1 MSGAMHLSGDGKVP
15 TRANAPFVDF
25 GSALLSTVGVLA
37 ALMDRAKSGKGQ
49 KVETA
54 LLRTAINITNS
65 HLIEQ
70 AALNLNRIATLN
82 RGFTAGPSDSFKC
95 KDGWIYAMTI
105 GQPLFVRWC
114 KLMGDED
121 LAKDPRFKDDL
132 ARGDNGEALS
142 AIMQKW
148 CDARTVKEAL
158 AELEANRIPA
168 GPVYTPQQTLDDPH
182 VKAAQFFHHMDY
194 PGMAKPAPVLQEPV
208 KLSRT
213 PLTIRRRAPK
223 LGEHTDQILKELG
236 YEAAAI
242 EKLRAEAGRLSALLG
257 RAAEW
262 RAHRQRQVIQPAA
275 AAYDPTRGSH
285 VSLHCR
291 RSAGHGRR
299 RHGRRRPDPPYGP
312 TLSFAVYRN
321 GEAIGRHTLAFQ
333 HNGADLTVSTTID
346 FAVKVLGVTAYRYIH
361 RGQEVWN
368 GDSLPV
374 GLHPDRRQRHEVH
387 GACPA
392 DRQWHRRPAHVGPR
406 GHAGGTRCRRP
417 TGTCARSARP
427 PCSTPR
433 TAHRRTSRSR
443 RSAARG

>member
-1 MSGAMHLSGDGKVP
+1 MAGVLEGIRVLDFGRYIAGPFCGTMLGDLGAEVIRIEKLEGSEDRWVTPVAEGGEGAMFLQMGRNKLGLTLNPMKPAGQEIVRKLVAVSDVVIANLPYEDLKRMGIDYDTISAINPRIILATNSTFGSEGPYATRVGFDTIGQAMSGAMHLSGDGKVP

-25 GSALLSTVGVLA
+25 SSALLSTVGVLA

-70 AALNLNRIATLN
+70 AALQLNRIATLN
-82 RGFTAGPSDSFKC
+82 RGFTAGPSDSYKC

-105 GQPLFVRWC
+105 GQPLFMRWC
-114 KLMGDED
+114 KLMGDES

-148 CDARTVKEAL
+148 CDTRTVKEAL

-168 GPVYTPQQTLDDPH
+168 GPVLAPQQALDDPH
-182 VKAAQFFHHMDY
+182 VKAAKFFHHMDY

-213 PLTIRRRAPK
+213 PLTIRSRAPK

-242 EKLRAEAGRLSALLG
+242 EKLRAER
-257 RAAEW
+257 
-262 RAHRQRQVIQPAA
+262 V
-275 AAYDPTRGSH
+275 
-285 VSLHCR
+285 V
-291 RSAGHGRR
+291 
-299 RHGRRRPDPPYGP
+299 
-312 TLSFAVYRN
+312 
-321 GEAIGRHTLAFQ
+321 
-333 HNGADLTVSTTID
+333 
-346 FAVKVLGVTAYRYIH
+346 
-361 RGQEVWN
+361 
-368 GDSLPV
+368 
-374 GLHPDRRQRHEVH
+374 
-387 GACPA
+387 
-392 DRQWHRRPAHVGPR
+392 
-406 GHAGGTRCRRP
+406 
-417 TGTCARSARP
+417 
-427 PCSTPR
+427 
-433 TAHRRTSRSR
+433 
-443 RSAARG
+443 